1 MTDTTH
7 QTAVVVTPPESCWEP
22 IQAIRRE
29 HDKQVRRW
37 MPHITMLYPF
47 RPRSEF
53 EAAAGALSAACGA
66 IPSFEVTL
74 TEFGYFCH
82 GGSSYTLWLAPEPAE
97 PLVRLQAAMLS
108 AVPECDETSRYA
120 GGFTPHL
127 SVGQAPG
134 RKAAPGNP
142 DSPSLPAPHSAR

>member
-1 MTDTTH
+1 
-7 QTAVVVTPPESCWEP
+7 
-22 IQAIRRE
+22 
-29 HDKQVRRW
+29 

-127 SVGQAPG
+127 SVGQVREAG
-134 RKAAPGNP
+134 KMERLKKSLQAAWQPLSFRVDSVSMIWRGDPP
-142 DSPSLPAPHSAR
+142 DDVFRVDRLIPLGGVKGSAT